1 MRYMLQ
7 VNTGSLTRTAD
18 AGTVVERLGRSLDR
32 LDVSGVI
39 YGWSPDRAVNEAVSS
54 LLLRRNVAQYLWLP
68 VFCEIH
74 GEGAAP
80 FVGVGGMRAR
90 AIDDLCAG
98 ESFDFVCQSAP
109 ENRDRAAEFLESQ
122 AATLPL
128 DGVFID
134 RIRYA
139 SAANSRD
146 DLFGCWCERC
156 AHRYTE
162 AGVDADRIR
171 AMALGYCLA
180 EFIPERL
187 EGCAY
192 RYRDADIDRV
202 MAVRRDIIT
211 EAMQALCARFR
222 RMGLAIGIDT
232 FAPAVADFVGQDL
245 MALGGLSDFIKPMI
259 YLRTTA
265 PAGVP
270 YEADALGGEIEAR
283 LNELWGADIRGVEG
297 AVIQA
302 RRLMD
307 AGLNVAPGIDCNRIE
322 GVCGADAE
330 YATGYLDALEA
341 AGCGEAVLSW
351 DVTRIGDDVIDAIA
365 RRGR

>member
-54 LLLRRNVAQYLWLP
+54 LLQRRSIAQYLWLP

-74 GEGAAP
+74 GEDAAP
-80 FVGVGGMRAR
+80 FVGVGGMRAQ
-90 AIDDLCAG
+90 AIDGLCAG
-98 ESFDFVCQSAP
+98 ESFDFVCQSSP
-109 ENRDRAAEFLESQ
+109 QNRDRAAEFLESL
-122 AATLPL
+122 AAMLPL

-146 DLFGCWCERC
+146 DLFGCWCEGC
-156 AHRYTE
+156 ARRYAE
-162 AGVDADRIR
+162 AGVDADRIH
-171 AMALGYCLA
+171 AMARGDCLA
-180 EFIPERL
+180 EFVPERL

-192 RYRDADIDRV
+192 RFRDADVDRL
-202 MAVRRDIIT
+202 MAVRRGIIT
-211 EAMQALCARFR
+211 EAMRALCDRFR
-222 RMGLAIGIDT
+222 RAGLRIGIDT

-245 MALGGLSDFIKPMI
+245 LALGGLADFIKPMM
-259 YLRTTA
+259 YLRTAA

-270 YEADALGGEIEAR
+270 YEADALGDAIEVR
-283 LNELWGADIRGVEG
+283 LSRLWGADIRGVEG

-307 AGLNVAPGIDCNRIE
+307 AGLNVAPGIDANRIE
-322 GVCGADAE
+322 GVCGADAD
-330 YATGYLDALEA
+330 YVTGYLDALEA

-351 DVTRIGDDVIDAIA
+351 DVARIGDDVIDAVA
-365 RRGR
+365 RRSR